1 MPVKCCVRHCNLHP
15 ATLALGLVNRNDYV
29 GIVMVGKVRVT
40 ANVVKC
46 RGAEDM
52 RQLAIFIEYS
62 RQENL
67 IVQIIGIIDGTVD
80 FHAHKIFE
88 ILALEVRV
96 NRGQLRFGTS
106 GQRYDTV
113 LVVPPTF
120 LFHIDAHI

>member
-15 ATLALGLVNRNDYV
+15 ETLALGLVNRDDYV

-52 RQLAIFIEYS
+52 RQLAVFIEYS

-67 IVQIIGIIDGTVD
+67 IVQVIGIIDGAVD
-80 FHAHKIFE
+80 LHPHKILE
-88 ILALEVRV
+88 ILALEVRI
-96 NRGQLRFGTS
+96 NCGQLRFRTS
-106 GQRYDTV
+106 G
-113 LVVPPTF
+113 
-120 LFHIDAHI
+120 